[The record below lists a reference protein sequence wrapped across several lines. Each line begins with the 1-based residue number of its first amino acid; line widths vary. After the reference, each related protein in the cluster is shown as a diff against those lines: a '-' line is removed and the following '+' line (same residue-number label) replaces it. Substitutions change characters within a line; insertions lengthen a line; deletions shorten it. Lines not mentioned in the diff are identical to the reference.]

1 MGMRWMDGKFLRART
16 ITVSLP
22 HQTFDL
28 KKVEAITANLMKELG
43 HAGCFS
49 GFDIRFVHD
58 DDYRVNPATLAV
70 QGINTHG

>member
-1 MGMRWMDGKFLRART
+1 M
-16 ITVSLP
+16 
-22 HQTFDL
+22 